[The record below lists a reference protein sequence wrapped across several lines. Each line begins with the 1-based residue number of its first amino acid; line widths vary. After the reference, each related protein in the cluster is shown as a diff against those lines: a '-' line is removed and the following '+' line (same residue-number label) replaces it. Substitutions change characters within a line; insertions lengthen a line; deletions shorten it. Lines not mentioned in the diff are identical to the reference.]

1 MSYGNSNSGCVCST
15 SCGVGFENLLQAYCG
30 VPTSCSA
37 KWPSTWTTGSYFDY
51 CDKPFLQQIASGIN
65 QATNQAAGQ
74 AQQVAGQAQQ
84 AIGQAQQAGINQAQ
98 QGVNQAQQGINQA
111 QQNINKNLP
120 KNQGVDVNG
129 SLGLFAIILWMIVGP

>member
-15 SCGVGFENLLQAYCG
+15 LCGVGPEGFGVYCG
-30 VPTSCSA
+30 VPTSCSG
-37 KWPSTWTTGSYFDY
+37 KWKSFWTGAYFEN
-51 CDKPFLQQIASGIN
+51 CDKPLLQQIASGIN

-98 QGVNQAQQGINQA
+98 QGINQAQQGINQA

-129 SLGLFAIILWMIVGP
+129 SFGLFAILIWMIVGA